1 MSMRIVSTLLFAAL
15 VVFSV
20 PVAPVLGAEDPVV
33 ATVNGEDIHLAEV
46 KGAYKNLP
54 QQYQQVPFETIFA
67 GLIDSLI
74 DARLATADARTKK
87 IHENKEFNEQM
98 AQVERQLLQRMMLN
112 LVVKEGVTDAAVKAR
127 YDAAAK
133 ELAASEQVSARHI
146 LLKTEDDAIAV
157 IAELKKGGDFVE
169 LAKKKSTGPSAAT
182 GGDLGFFGKGQMVP
196 VFEKIA
202 FALKKGEYTETPV
215 KSQFGWHVIK
225 VGDRKKQD
233 VPSFEKMEPTIRSE
247 LSQAAGIAYITSL
260 REGAKIERFNA
271 DGSPKED
278 AKPATGGKAKKAP

>member
-74 DARLATADARTKK
+74 DAQLATADARTKK
-87 IHENKEFNEQM
+87 IHENKEFKEQM

-112 LVVKEGVTDAAVKAR
+112 LVVKEGVSDAAVMAR

-225 VGDRKKQD
+225 VEERRLSAP
-233 VPSFEKMEPTIRSE
+233 PSFEDSQTEISRQMAKDYVFELMEK
-247 LSQAAGIAYITSL
+247 L
-260 REGAKIERFNA
+260 RESAEISRFDQPDQTAQGA
-271 DGSPKED
+271 
-278 AKPATGGKAKKAP
+278 PAAPVN

>member
-87 IHENKEFNEQM
+87 IHENKEFKEQM
-98 AQVERQLLQRMMLN
+98 ALQRIMLN
-112 LVVKEGVTDAAVKAR
+112 LGVKEGGTDAAVKAR

-260 REGAKIERFNA
+260 REGAKIARFNA